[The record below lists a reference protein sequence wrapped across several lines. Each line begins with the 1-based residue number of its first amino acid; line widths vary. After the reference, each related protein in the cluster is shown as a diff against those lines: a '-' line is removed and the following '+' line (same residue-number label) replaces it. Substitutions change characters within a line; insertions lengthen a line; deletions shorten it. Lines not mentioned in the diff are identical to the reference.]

1 MNPLLQ
7 KAIQAF
13 TANPAAKAG
22 GLLMGGTM
30 AAELV
35 GEPVISGF
43 QQALAQP
50 AAVEAGVALEQE
62 GNARM
67 ERDALRLRRLR
78 GSIQAN
84 HERLRQVAP
93 DLYTQLVYQRELPR
107 GAIMLGGQPSFDMVN
122 RVAAM
127 MGDGVFQNEV

>member
-7 KAIQAF
+7 RAIKAFAS
-13 TANPAAKAG
+13 NPAAKAG

-30 AAELV
+30 AAELI
-35 GEPVISGF
+35 GEPVVSGF

-50 AAVEAGVALEQE
+50 AAVDAGIALEQE
-62 GNARM
+62 ENARM

-78 GSIQAN
+78 ESIRIN
-84 HERLRQVAP
+84 HERLKQVAP

-107 GAIMLGGQPSFDMVN
+107 GAIMIGGQPSFDLVN

-127 MGDGVFQNEV
+127 MGDGAFRNEV